1 MSSDSTFSQINPIK
15 IPSLSVANSAKKDIL
30 KVEIIDFVV
39 KDLQKI
45 PNYQSLKNDIEILL
59 HICNI
64 VENLISKNKG
74 KIDKKQL
81 VVDIFNQVFFLN
93 ETEKLA
99 LEKQIQFLF
108 DNKLI
113 TKIKKTYAL
122 FNNIKKN

>member
-1 MSSDSTFSQINPIK
+1 LT
-15 IPSLSVANSAKKDIL
+15 
-30 KVEIIDFVV
+30 
-39 KDLQKI
+39 
-45 PNYQSLKNDIEILL
+45 
-59 HICNI
+59 
-64 VENLISKNKG
+64 
-74 KIDKKQL
+74 KKQL